1 MYVYG
6 KNMKIIQAKNRREWR
21 NWLHKNHDAEREI
34 WLAYYK
40 KHTGKPSVTYEES
53 VEEAIC
59 FGWIDGIKKRLDD
72 ERYMHRFTPRRPKSK
87 WSPRNI
93 EIARKMI
100 RENKMSDFGRAV
112 FEQRAEYDREFNDK
126 RAAAVVCLPE
136 ELEEELKKRPSAWE
150 YFNTLPPGHRKQ
162 YILWITGAKK
172 EETKQKRLLEALRLL
187 EQKQKLGMK

>member
-1 MYVYG
+1 MYPLR
-6 KNMKIIQAKNRREWR
+6 KQMKIIEAKNRREWR
-21 NWLHKNHDAEREI
+21 DWLQKNHAVEQEI

-40 KHTGKPSVTYEES
+40 KHTGKSSITYEES
-53 VEEAIC
+53 LEEAIC

-100 RENKMSDFGRAV
+100 LENKMSDFGRAV
-112 FEQRAEYDREFNDK
+112 FEQRAEYEREFNDK
-126 RAAAVVCLPE
+126 RAAAVIRLPE
-136 ELEEELKKRPSAWE
+136 AFEKELKKHPSAWE
-150 YFNTLPPGHRKQ
+150 YFNTLSPGHRKQ

-172 EETKQKRLLEALRLL
+172 EETQQKRLNEALRLL